1 MPAQSTMVP
10 AAAGSEARWN
20 FLDDTYWIVPTPYLP
35 AVILVN
41 TGTPMLV
48 PVVDQTV
55 WHITAVVAGYVFGEV
70 QTNVGNGWVHSTL
83 VGSITP
89 TGQVSFSFTPD
100 NPTSDITIGGG
111 TMQQINGDWFFEM
124 QMTSGTGFASLS
136 HWATMA
142 QVTAADDAWTSLP
155 GFAGTL
161 VPAVFDSD
169 PGNDGDVTLKIAVGT
184 DGGERL
190 TATRSIGGLILGEGG
205 DDTLIGNHTHG
216 DALLGGTGNDVLNGS
231 GGDDELYGESG
242 DDRLV
247 GGEGS
252 DMLDGGAGADRL
264 IGGAGADK
272 FVFAMAGDSAA
283 GARDTIV
290 DFSQADGDRIDL
302 SPLDAQPSA
311 EGNNS
316 FAFIGASAFS
326 GTEGEVRAE
335 IRNGNT
341 FVSADLDG
349 DAVADV
355 AVRLLGV
362 HNLTAAD
369 FVL

>member
-10 AAAGSEARWN
+10 AAAGSESAWN

-41 TGTPMLV
+41 SGTPALV

-89 TGQVSFSFTPD
+89 AGQVSFSFTPD
-100 NPTSDITIGGG
+100 NPAGDITVGHG

-124 QMTSGTGFASLS
+124 QMTSGTGFASIT
-136 HWATMA
+136 HWASMA
-142 QVTAADDAWTSLP
+142 QVDAADEAWTSLP
-155 GFAGTL
+155 GFANTS
-161 VPAVFDSD
+161 VPAVFDTD
-169 PGNDGDVTLKIAVGT
+169 PANDGDVTLKIAVGT

-190 TATRSIGGLILGEGG
+190 VAPRSTGGLILGEGG
-205 DDTLIGNHTHG
+205 DDTLIGNRTQG
-216 DALLGGTGNDVLNGS
+216 DALLGGAGNDVLNGC

-242 DDRLV
+242 NDRLV
-247 GGEGS
+247 GADGD

-272 FVFAMAGDSAA
+272 FVFAMAGDSAPN
-283 GARDTIV
+283 ARDTIV
-290 DFSQADGDRIDL
+290 DFSQGDGDRIDL
-302 SPLDAQPSA
+302 SPLDADPSVD
-311 EGNNS
+311 GNNG
-316 FAFIGASAFS
+316 FAFIGVAAFS

-341 FVSADLDG
+341 FVSADLNG

-355 AVRLLGV
+355 SVRLLGA
-362 HNLTAAD
+362 HNLTADD

>member
-41 TGTPMLV
+41 AGTPALV

-89 TGQVSFSFTPD
+89 TGQVNFSFTPD
-100 NPTSDITIGGG
+100 DPASDITIGGG
-111 TMQQINGDWFFEM
+111 TMQKVNGDWLFEM
-124 QMTSGTGFASLS
+124 QMTSGTGFASIS
-136 HWATMA
+136 HWAYMA
-142 QVTAADDAWTSLP
+142 QVTPADDAWTSLP
-155 GFAGTL
+155 GFANTG

-169 PGNDGDVTLKIAVGT
+169 PSNDGDVTLKIAVGT

-190 TATRSIGGLILGEGG
+190 DAPRSIGGLLLGEGG
-205 DDTLIGNHTHG
+205 DDTLVGHRTQG
-216 DALLGGTGNDVLNGS
+216 DALLGGTGNDILNGG

-242 DDRLV
+242 NDRLV
-247 GGEGS
+247 GGEGD
-252 DMLDGGAGADRL
+252 DMLDGGAGIDRL
-264 IGGAGADK
+264 SGGAGADK
-272 FVFAMAGDSAA
+272 FVFAMTGDSTPD
-283 GARDTIV
+283 ARDTVV
-290 DFSQADGDRIDL
+290 DFSQGDGDRIDL
-302 SPLDAQPSA
+302 SPLDADPSA
-311 EGNNS
+311 EGNNG
-316 FAFIGASAFS
+316 FAFIGGSAFS
-326 GTEGEVRAE
+326 GTEGEVRSE

-349 DAVADV
+349 DAVADFSV
-355 AVRLLGV
+355 KLLGG
-362 HNLTAAD
+362 HNLTAGD